1 MSKRSNNILIVSRS
15 SAAVD
20 ALHGHLSADG
30 RDEVATRVMTNG
42 HADPLHNVSV
52 VPDVLILRVDEA
64 TTAELDEFIARPAN
78 QRCPLIVV
86 GNSQET
92 SWMRLA
98 MQAGARD
105 FLLEPV
111 SSEALIAA
119 VDQII
124 EEKTTQNGTSGGQ
137 MVAFVNA
144 KGGVGSSFLAANFAH
159 VCQDTG
165 QLNTVLVDLDRQ
177 FTALPQ
183 YLDVKIQRGLSEAF
197 EVAHELDSVAI
208 EAFLSEHPS
217 GLRLLGERHDFFIH
231 FGVIE
236 SAPHRVEQLLG
247 VLSLLD
253 AKFDRIVVD
262 VPRNLDALGI
272 ATLERADH
280 IVLVVQQ
287 SVPCIRDAARMK
299 TILTQNLNIESERL
313 KVLVNRYQS
322 NAPASLDDIKTALNV
337 RSPILIPNHF
347 SSVSRS
353 IDTGVPIADEAPNS
367 PVTKALRLM
376 ADELNGEVT
385 QPPKNIFSRSISAI
399 LRS

>member
-1 MSKRSNNILIVSRS
+1 MSKRSNILIVSRS
-15 SAAVD
+15 GAAVD
-20 ALHGHLSADG
+20 ALYGHLSADG
-30 RDEVATRVMTNG
+30 RDEVAIRVMTNG
-42 HADPLHNVSV
+42 HADPLHGVSV
-52 VPDVLILRVDEA
+52 VPDVLILRVNEA

-105 FLLEPV
+105 FLSEPV

-119 VDQII
+119 VDRIV
-124 EEKTTQNGTSGGQ
+124 EEKTTQNGTTGQQ

-144 KGGVGSSFLAANFAH
+144 KGGVGSSFLSANFAH
-159 VCQDTG
+159 ICQDTG
-165 QLNTVLVDLDRQ
+165 RRNTVLVDLDRQ

-208 EAFLSEHPS
+208 DAFLSEHSS
-217 GLRLLGERHDFFIH
+217 GLRLLGERDDFFIH

-236 SAPHRVEQLLG
+236 SAPHRVKQFLG

-253 AKFDRIVVD
+253 AMFDRIVVD

-280 IVLVVQQ
+280 IVLVMQQ

-299 TILTQNLNIESERL
+299 SILTQNLNIESERL

-322 NAPASLDDIKTALNV
+322 NAPASLDDIKAALNV

-353 IDTGVPIADEAPNS
+353 IDTGVPIADEAKNS
-367 PVTKALRLM
+367 PVTKALRMM
-376 ADELNGEVT
+376 ADKLNGEAT
-385 QPPKNIFSRSISAI
+385 QPPKNILSRSISAI

>member
-1 MSKRSNNILIVSRS
+1 MSKRSNILIVSRS

-42 HADPLHNVSV
+42 HADPLHGVGV
-52 VPDVLILRVDEA
+52 VPDVLILRVNEA
-64 TTAELDEFIARPAN
+64 TTAELDEFIARPVN

-86 GNSQET
+86 GNSQEA

-105 FLLEPV
+105 FLSEPV

-119 VDQII
+119 VDRIV
-124 EEKTTQNGTSGGQ
+124 EEKTQNGTTGRQ
-137 MVAFVNA
+137 IVAFVNA
-144 KGGVGSSFLAANFAH
+144 KGGVGSSFLSANFAH
-159 VCQDTG
+159 ICQDTCR
-165 QLNTVLVDLDRQ
+165 NTVLVDLDRQ

-208 EAFLSEHPS
+208 DAFLSEHSS
-217 GLRLLGERHDFFIH
+217 GLRLLGERDDFFIH

-236 SAPHRVEQLLG
+236 SAPHRVEQLLD
-247 VLSLLD
+247 VLRLLD

-280 IVLVVQQ
+280 IVLVMQQ

-299 TILTQNLNIESERL
+299 SILTQNLNIESERL

-347 SSVSRS
+347 SSVSHS
-353 IDTGVPIADEAPNS
+353 IDTGVPIADGAANS
-367 PVTKALRLM
+367 PVTKALKVM
-376 ADELNGEVT
+376 ADELNGRAT